1 MQLKTLFEKNKNI
14 IINTDIDGFLSGMI
28 LQKYYGCKVVG
39 FSNSW
44 DCVWIDPDYEKS
56 THNALLDAIYID
68 LFVANPS
75 VVCIEQHIIGYD
87 EAHNRRIAALQTKI
101 NPNIM
106 RSNRTFTGDYFHKYP
121 FGTVHFLI
129 ALMEKEGINVELP
142 SLESIAS
149 PIAAKYNLKVGD
161 ILLRADDALFS
172 SLGKYK
178 SNTEEWWP
186 WLLQLSGNAS
196 SIKSMIS
203 YIANA
208 NYDTK
213 KNFQVKDNTGA
224 YFKKEFNCDGAD
236 GAFDNIVLPNGE
248 ILPSIRMYRDEISQ
262 MMQMPLKV
270 PLNYITHKGIA
281 STKHYFGNGDD
292 LDTSKNAELYSYA
305 FIYGPRSPKHNFS
318 FTIRMN

>member
-44 DCVWIDPDYEKS
+44 DCVWIDPDYEKT

-68 LFVANPS
+68 LFVVDPS

-87 EAHNRRIAALQTKI
+87 EQHNKRIAASQTKI
-101 NPNIM
+101 NPNLM

-129 ALMEKEGINVELP
+129 ALMEHEGIKVELP
-142 SLESIAS
+142 ALESIAS
-149 PIAAKYNLKVGD
+149 PIASKYNLKVGD

-178 SNTEEWWP
+178 ANTEEWWP
-186 WLLQLSGNAS
+186 WLLQLSRNAH
-196 SIKSMIS
+196 SIMSMIN
-203 YIANA
+203 YISQA

-213 KNFQVKDNTGA
+213 TNFRVKDNTGY
-224 YFKKEFNCDGAD
+224 YFKKEFDCDGAD
-236 GAFDNIVLPNGE
+236 GAYDNIILPNGNL
-248 ILPSIRMYRDEISQ
+248 LPSIQLYRDEICQ
-262 MMQMPLKV
+262 MMQMPLDIPFK
-270 PLNYITHKGIA
+270 YITHKGIA
-281 STKHYFGNGDD
+281 STKHYCGNGED
-292 LDTSKNAELYSYA
+292 LDTSKNNELYSYA
-305 FIYGPRSPKHNFS
+305 FIYGPHSPKHNFS
-318 FTIRMN
+318 YTVKMI